1 MRNRVPVTIDG
12 EDYTLVGEGDQ
23 QTIEKIAALV
33 DERIRQVR
41 QMPGISVKQAYVLAA
56 CDLAEEWLRASET
69 GDHLRSQMKG
79 YLDEAAQLRQE
90 LAQAQKE
97 LEQLR
102 GRRG

>member
-1 MRNRVPVTIDG
+1 MRNRVSVTIDG
-12 EDYTLVGEGDQ
+12 EQYTLVGESDP
-23 QTIEKIAALV
+23 QTIEKIAGLV

-56 CDLAEEWLRASET
+56 CDLAEEWIKANET

-79 YLDEAAQLRQE
+79 YLDESAQLRQE

-97 LEQLR
+97 LAKLR
-102 GRRG
+102 GNRG